1 MPALPVFMMEL
12 YVSPV
17 RELAG
22 IIGEE
27 FLKDFALGKANIHEE
42 AFSKEIRDLFLP
54 EEVFYTK
61 KRYFR

>member
-1 MPALPVFMMEL
+1 IHDGTLFKKNNK
-12 YVSPV
+12 
-17 RELAG
+17 
-22 IIGEE
+22 IGNQYMSR
-27 FLKDFALGKANIHEE
+27 FFKDFALGRAKIHEE